1 MILKRAV
8 EIEAISLRRI
18 HLQDH
23 NRAFHDPK
31 PLMTQLEKE
40 LQTLLHKSKSEDEK
54 AQSIVNWNKDQDWKS
69 QLRKFQV

>member
-8 EIEAISLRRI
+8 EIEAISLRRT

-40 LQTLLHKSKSEDEK
+40 LQTLLHKSEDEK
-54 AQSIVNWNKDQDWKS
+54 AQSTVSWNKDKDWKS